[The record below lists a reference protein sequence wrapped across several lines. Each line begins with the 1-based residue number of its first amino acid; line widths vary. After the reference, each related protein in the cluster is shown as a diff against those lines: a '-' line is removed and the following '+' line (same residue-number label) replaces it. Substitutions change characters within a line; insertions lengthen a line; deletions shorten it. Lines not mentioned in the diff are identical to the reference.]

1 MNLSFKGKSIQIINI
16 LQKASKDL
24 IYLLV
29 FFLPIFFLPL
39 TMDPLD
45 FNKQILFGILIFI
58 ALIFW
63 AARIFFSPKLKI
75 NFSFLNLP
83 ILISLFVYFLSTIF
97 SLSSRES
104 FFGFPLNVSEG
115 FLTLLLF
122 VIFYFLVSNLFK
134 KEEVFGLFFSLL
146 ISAFFLTIFS
156 FFQIFGKINFNPF
169 GSLNSLSIFISILL
183 PLSFFLSI
191 SEKKFNLILKIFSL
205 SFLTFLIL
213 VNFPSAWLTLIF
225 SCSILFIFGLL
236 DLKKNGKFIFVFL
249 PMLLL
254 IISLFF
260 LAFKISLP
268 KVQIPTEI
276 SIAQSTEFQ
285 IAKSSLKNLKSFFLG
300 TGPATFIF
308 DYSKYKPREINQT
321 LLWSFRFKN
330 GASEIQ
336 DKLITSG
343 ILGILSLFFIFF
355 TFLFLSLKE
364 RNSHLIFSTFFA
376 AFFCQFLYPANLSL
390 LFLFWF
396 LLSIFS
402 LSNSKIKI
410 LDFSPKISLFFSFL
424 FVLIFIFGISL
435 SFTQIRNL
443 LADIRYFQG
452 IKAWQNGEL
461 DQGINFL
468 ERAIKLNSD
477 LDLYQRDISQLYL
490 RKLNE
495 TLGKGEDSQKIQS
508 LTFLSTNSAKRATE
522 ISKNDVVNW
531 NNLGFIYR
539 NLISLVGGAE
549 DWAIDSYQ
557 KAVELE
563 PKNPYIFN
571 EMGLIY
577 LAQADLLTK
586 SGKEEGAKENLA
598 KAKESFQR
606 AIDLKSDYAPAHFQL
621 AMIYQREGK
630 VKEAI
635 SKLEETKLIVPLDKG
650 LAFQLGLLYYNDNQ
664 LEKAKAE
671 FLRAISIDENYSNV
685 RYFLGLIYDKEGK
698 KDLAIEQFEK
708 IEKLNPESQEVK
720 KILANLREGKS
731 ALEGIGPL
739 QPPIEEKPPERR
751 P

>member
-1 MNLSFKGKSIQIINI
+1 MNFSFKGESIQIMNI
-16 LQKASKDL
+16 LQKASKVL

-29 FFLPIFFLPL
+29 FLLPIFFLPS

-63 AARIFFSPKLKI
+63 AAKIFFSPKLKI

-83 ILISLFVYFLSTIF
+83 ILIPLFVYFLSTIF

-671 FLRAISIDENYSNV
+671 FLRAISIDENYSNA

>member
-115 FLTLLLF
+115 FLTLFLF

-146 ISAFFLTIFS
+146 ISSFFLTIFS

-664 LEKAKAE
+664 LEKAKTE
-671 FLRAISIDENYSNV
+671 FLRAISIDENYSNA